1 MIYDVLTIGAG
12 PSGLYSSLIIKKGT
26 PVQSVSE
33 DFAIKVIEAS
43 THPGGLTKFGFIQI
57 TKKWAFHGKNLVGSL
72 YQECVESGIEFSF
85 NERVIQITKSE
96 ECFKIQT
103 NKNIY
108 CAKYVI
114 IATGIMTY
122 PDVMFHPEKT
132 NIGLHTPKEMA
143 KEFIENY
150 GWKSVLIAGNHAG
163 AVNDLKN
170 KLNLYFE
177 DIDSYVIGDD
187 ANPDDINFGILP
199 EIYDKYDGI
208 IFDYNSYKLKNGTT
222 KFLNNMSLKKE
233 NGYLITDDFGETNID
248 NLYAVG
254 TVTTPT
260 SGVMAAIY
268 SAQIVAF
275 TIGRQLCKTT
285 KADESGRFPFFPR
298 EDFWEESYQK
308 RLLNCK

>member
-1 MIYDVLTIGAG
+1 M
-12 PSGLYSSLIIKKGT
+12 
-26 PVQSVSE
+26 
-33 DFAIKVIEAS
+33 
-43 THPGGLTKFGFIQI
+43 TKFGFIQI
-57 TKKWAFHGKNLVGSL
+57 TKKWAFHGKNLIGTL
-72 YQECVESGIEFSF
+72 YQECIEAGIEFSF
-85 NERVIQITKSE
+85 NERVQCIKKLEEYFEIYTSDNVYKSR
-96 ECFKIQT
+96 
-103 NKNIY
+103 
-108 CAKYVI
+108 YVI

-143 KEFIENY
+143 KEFVENY
-150 GWKSVLIAGNHAG
+150 GWKSALVAGNHYG

-170 KLNLYFE
+170 KLKSYFDDIDCYVIADDADPQDLYF
-177 DIDSYVIGDD
+177 
-187 ANPDDINFGILP
+187 GIPSELY
-199 EIYDKYDGI
+199 EKYDGI
-208 IFDYNSYKLKNGTT
+208 IFDYNSYKLRNGTT
-222 KFLNNMSLKKE
+222 HFLDNLSVKKI
-233 NGYLITDDFGETNID
+233 NGYLVTNDFGETDIK

-308 RLLNCK
+308 QLLNRK